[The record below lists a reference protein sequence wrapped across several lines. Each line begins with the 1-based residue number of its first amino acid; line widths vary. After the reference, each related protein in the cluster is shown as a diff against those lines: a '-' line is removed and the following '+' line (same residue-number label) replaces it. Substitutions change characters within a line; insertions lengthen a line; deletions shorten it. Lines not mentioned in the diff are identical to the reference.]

1 MERTWSEHQNR
12 IFTFIGDGRGN
23 ASIEAVAGSGK
34 TTTIVEAANRLPA
47 GTRNLFLAFNKS
59 IAEELASRLPSHVT
73 SKTLNSL
80 GHGAWAAKLR
90 PMRLTLDANK
100 TRAIMDKRLVEADR
114 KLYGSLVTRLVALAK
129 SAGLAPAGAP
139 NAYPLVDDSLDT
151 WLDMIDY
158 HDLEV
163 PEDGNVNRAI
173 DLARKVLS
181 ESIRQAFAGYVD
193 FDDQIYMTVVYRA
206 PMSKFDFVFVDEAQD
221 LNCIQHQ
228 LIAMAIRPGAGRLVA
243 VGDPRQAIY
252 GFRGADASSMENLQK
267 RFRTTTLPLS
277 ISYRCPQ
284 AVVAEAQKIVS
295 HIQSHES
302 APMGLV
308 ETVDK
313 YDASLFDD
321 RDVIVCRN
329 AKPLV
334 ALAFQLIRG
343 GRGCR
348 VLGRDIGQGLQSLI
362 KKMNAA
368 DVDALET
375 KLDAY
380 LDRETRR
387 LLAKN
392 QDAKVAALEDKVDTV
407 RLFIDQLNEGER
419 TIEALFAKIDALF
432 TDNGAGKLTLCTIHK
447 SKGLE
452 WDRVF
457 ILDRE
462 LMPSKYAR
470 QAWQLAQETNI
481 HYVAITRARRELRYL
496 VSDNFKKGGK

>member
-1 MERTWSEHQNR
+1 MNTTQFSPLQQR
-12 IFTFIGDGRGN
+12 IFKFVAEETGN

-34 TTTIVEAANRLPA
+34 TTTIVAAASYLPP
-47 GTRNLFLAFNKS
+47 TSRNLFLAFNKS
-59 IAEELASRLPSHVT
+59 IAEELATRLPAHVT
-73 SKTLNSL
+73 AKTLNSL

-90 PMRLTLDANK
+90 PARLKLDANK
-100 TRAIMDKRLVEADR
+100 TRAILDKRVVEADR

-139 NAYPLVDDSLDT
+139 NAYPLVDDTLDA
-151 WLDMIDY
+151 WLDMIEY

-163 PEDGNVNRAI
+163 PEEGNVNRAI

-181 ESIRQAFAGYVD
+181 ESIRQAFLGCID

-206 PMSKFDFVFVDEAQD
+206 PMSRFDFVFVDEAQD

-228 LIAMAIRPGAGRLVA
+228 LIAMAIKSGGRLIA

-252 GFRGADASSMENLQK
+252 GFRGADASSMENLQR
-267 RFRTTTLPLS
+267 RFRTVTLPLS

-284 AVVAEAQKIVS
+284 AVVREAQKLVS
-295 HIQSHES
+295 HIQSSET
-302 APMGLV
+302 APVGVV
-308 ETVDK
+308 ETL
-313 YDASLFDD
+313 DAYNADTFNDSDA
-321 RDVIVCRN
+321 IVCRN
-329 AKPLV
+329 ARPLV
-334 ALAFQLIRG
+334 ALAFQLIRA

-348 VLGRDIGQGLQSLI
+348 VLGRDIGQGLQALI

-392 QDAKVAALEDKVDTV
+392 QDAKVAALEDKVDTI
-407 RLFIDQLNEGER
+407 RLFIDQLGEDER
-419 TIEALFAKIDALF
+419 TIDALFGKIDALF
-432 TDNGAGKLTLCTIHK
+432 TDNGHGKLTLCTVHK
-447 SKGLE
+447 AKGLE
-452 WDRVF
+452 WERVF
-457 ILDRE
+457 ILDAH

-470 QAWQLAQETNI
+470 QDWQLAQETNI
-481 HYVAITRARRELRYL
+481 HYVAITRAKRELRYID
-496 VSDNFKKGGK
+496 SEGFKAKKQ